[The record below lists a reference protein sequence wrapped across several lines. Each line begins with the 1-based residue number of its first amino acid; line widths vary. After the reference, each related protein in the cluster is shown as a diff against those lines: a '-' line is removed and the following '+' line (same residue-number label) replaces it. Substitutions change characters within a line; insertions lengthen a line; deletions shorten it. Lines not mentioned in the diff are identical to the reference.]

1 MNGAFLHRAMG
12 PKRGTQVA
20 GERTGGI
27 DRGRMGRK
35 VLLKRLR
42 HNEASAVSAIE
53 PELAELE
60 QADITVKAFLQR
72 LRAEPDVER
81 RRAFASST

>member
-1 MNGAFLHRAMG
+1 
-12 PKRGTQVA
+12 
-20 GERTGGI
+20 
-27 DRGRMGRK
+27 MGRK

-53 PELAELE
+53 PELTELE
-60 QADITVKAFLQR
+60 QADIAVKAFLQR